1 MEYDFKKNK
10 FENEECWLIILDL
23 NEEIFFLSWFG
34 SVRLVDFFFMV
45 DLVKCISFLEF
56 NSRLFIKLWGRLLV
70 WFIFFS
76 CCILCNI
83 FFFFDLI
90 VVNFNLSNN
99 DFVMILDYY
108 VVNYKEKEIKNKWKF
123 KIIYIKDSLF
133 ILFVEIF

>member
-1 MEYDFKKNK
+1 
-10 FENEECWLIILDL
+10 
-23 NEEIFFLSWFG
+23 
-34 SVRLVDFFFMV
+34 MV